1 MTDHMALFAG
11 AAVALYAAHH
21 VGDYWIQTD
30 HQARHKGLAGRAGRV
45 ACTQHVLT
53 YLLTQWVCLTAVE
66 LTTRHTLMDWR
77 GAVALAISGITHWTA
92 DRREHGL
99 MVWLARR
106 LPGKARFLELGAP
119 RAYQIYAI
127 RPDGIEKVPLDNPS
141 LGTGAWA
148 LDQAWHI
155 FFGVF
160 VAALVVA
167 S

>member
-1 MTDHMALFAG
+1 
-11 AAVALYAAHH
+11 
-21 VGDYWIQTD
+21 
-30 HQARHKGLAGRAGRV
+30 
-45 ACTQHVLT
+45 
-53 YLLTQWVCLTAVE
+53 
-66 LTTRHTLMDWR
+66 MDWR

-119 RAYQIYAI
+119 RAG
-127 RPDGIEKVPLDNPS
+127 RDDNPS

-148 LDQAWHI
+148 LDQSWHI
-155 FFGVF
+155 FWGVF